1 MGENVTFDP
10 EYRQK
15 RPYVKFCRLQ
25 DIYSY
30 CVIDRTCNATDYILM
45 ICLSFIKSF
54 ISSELPIAPAHQ
66 LSGSAAFA
74 TKDSLNVKLRRKY
87 IRDDGHSVGHTKKP
101 SHNKPR
107 LFDLLMMGGE
117 AKKGEK

>member
-1 MGENVTFDP
+1 MPPSSREEVDQPWLIANFLGFVFFGNFV
-10 EYRQK
+10 
-15 RPYVKFCRLQ
+15 
-25 DIYSY
+25 

-54 ISSELPIAPAHQ
+54 ISSALPIAPAHQ
-66 LSGSAAFA
+66 LSASAAFA

-101 SHNKPR
+101 SHNKLR